1 MPTDS
6 LRLFLFF
13 FLMVTPVITVS
24 AVDLVTVNK
33 AERRMYLLE
42 QGQIVREFQ
51 IALGRN
57 PVGHKQQEGDR
68 RTPEGRYRLDYVK
81 EDSAYYRSMH
91 ISYPSDEDRA
101 RAKARGVD
109 PGGFIMVHGQR
120 NGFGWSG
127 WLTQRF
133 NWTDGCIALTNRE
146 MDEFLALVP
155 VGTEILILPE

>member
-155 VGTEILILPE
+155 VGTEILILAE

>member
-1 MPTDS
+1 
-6 LRLFLFF
+6 
-13 FLMVTPVITVS
+13 MVTPVITVS

-155 VGTEILILPE
+155 VGTEILILAE